1 MQLGWSLGTAHS
13 ANPVGHSA
21 TPLLGSVPA
30 SRHSSGSS
38 RLHNP
43 PTKVHPSSLLAFIAC
58 RPGRKHLVTSQSP
71 VQQQPV
77 MSHCQPTCKNVETEQ
92 LLSPEHH
99 SLNASQHGRPRQLTC
114 QDVILAKDQ
123 NETHPGGLP
132 DHGASQ
138 AVSVL
143 HCRHIHGRRMDQQP
157 RPLQSQ

>member
-21 TPLLGSVPA
+21 TALLSSVPA

-43 PTKVHPSSLLAFIAC
+43 PTQVHPSSILAFSAC
-58 RPGRKHLVTSQSP
+58 QPGRKHLVTSQSP
-71 VQQQPV
+71 VPQQPV
-77 MSHCQPTCKNVETEQ
+77 MLHCQHTCKHIETGQ
-92 LLSPEHH
+92 LLS
-99 SLNASQHGRPRQLTC
+99 LNANQHGRPRQLTC

-123 NETHPGGLP
+123 NEAHPGGLP
-132 DHGASQ
+132 DHGAPQ

-143 HCRHIHGRRMDQQP
+143 HCRHVYGRRMDQQP